1 MQCKFCGAEL
11 PAGAYKCDMCGQN
24 IRSKKTTMEGGMFGD
39 VLMTAP
45 TEYKSVPMKEPSK
58 LPKIIAISVAALVV
72 IAGIIVALMIFMK
85 PKKPID
91 QLIDSLF
98 KTGSLDSMEISL
110 NVASGVSE
118 EKTTGYYEFDSREK
132 EARLFMLDEKRENI
146 RMYLFTPHGS
156 YIVKQVTAEEY
167 GKKNGGARFEGNEYA
182 AYAGD
187 AFFYI
192 LERDQETGQYAYDII
207 TAMRKGSWDDF
218 YVALAKFTG
227 QYNDRN
233 TADVNNAAVDAI
245 RNAIETVKKDL
256 QDEDKQKNVFHLTQS
271 KESGMNVFKMNPSL
285 TDILT
290 YLVTIGGNA
299 LDEDMQQEL
308 KMLAAL
314 GALAGQSSMSLD
326 LSLSN
331 GRIASGMFSSS
342 SDSASVTSFT
352 IQNANKAETPGR
364 ADEFYRAY
372 SKNK

>member
-1 MQCKFCGAEL
+1 
-11 PAGAYKCDMCGQN
+11 
-24 IRSKKTTMEGGMFGD
+24 
-39 VLMTAP
+39 MT
-45 TEYKSVPMKEPSK
+45 
-58 LPKIIAISVAALVV
+58 
-72 IAGIIVALMIFMK
+72 
-85 PKKPID
+85 
-91 QLIDSLF
+91 
-98 KTGSLDSMEISL
+98 
-110 NVASGVSE
+110 
-118 EKTTGYYEFDSREK
+118 REH
-132 EARLFMLDEKRENI
+132 
-146 RMYLFTPHGS
+146 FT
-156 YIVKQVTAEEY
+156 EEY